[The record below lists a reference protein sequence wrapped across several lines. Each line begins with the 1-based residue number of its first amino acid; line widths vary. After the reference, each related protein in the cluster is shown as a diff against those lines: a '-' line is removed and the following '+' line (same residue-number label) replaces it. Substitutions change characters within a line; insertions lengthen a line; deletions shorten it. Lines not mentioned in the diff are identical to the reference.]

1 MNYKSQYTGQQID
14 EAVGKAHEHSNKA
27 VLDAIN
33 SIKIAE
39 WDGKADLANIPTKT
53 SDLTNDSDFQN
64 STEVSSAIT
73 SAINGLN
80 KSGSPSTNQYISIV
94 RQSAGIIECQKATLP
109 MHTAGNGIQVS
120 SGTVSA
126 KLGSGL
132 SFDANGAIQATGGGA
147 SWGSITGTLSSQTD
161 LQSALDAKAN
171 SSAIPTKVSDLTNDS
186 GFITSSD
193 LSGYQTA
200 IPNVPSGATT
210 GKFASAVSQTNGQ
223 ISVTYQGM
231 DRLANS
237 NQAFTDDDYVVR
249 GTSTGA
255 FQKSRF
261 SLVWDYIKSKITTWC
276 GIADDNQPVCSGNST
291 KLTIVKVAELPASP
305 DPNTIYLISE

>member
-1 MNYKSQYTGQQID
+1 MNKLDFNGGAYRCEVVEGAIFEGNACNLVAHFATDTITLHDRATRS
-14 EAVGKAHEHSNKA
+14 AV
-27 VLDAIN
+27 
-33 SIKIAE
+33 SI
-39 WDGKADLANIPTKT
+39 L
-53 SDLTNDSDFQN
+53 SSR
-64 STEVSSAIT
+64 TENLQ
-73 SAINGLN
+73 ING
-80 KSGSPSTNQYISIV
+80 SVVSFEQAQT
-94 RQSAGIIECQKATLP
+94 IIE
-109 MHTAGNGIQVS
+109 N
-120 SGTVSA
+120 
-126 KLGSGL
+126 
-132 SFDANGAIQATGGGA
+132 AIKQGGGGGGGA

-186 GFITSSD
+186 GFITSSA

-210 GKFASAVSQTNGQ
+210 GKFAAAVSQTNGQ

-261 SLVWDYIKSKITTWC
+261 SLVWNYIKSKITTWC

-291 KLTIVKVAELPASP
+291 KLTIVKVAELPASL